1 MAGGD
6 LRSYLNK
13 VGKLSE
19 DAVRIYAAQLLLG
32 LEHIHSC
39 KVVYRDL
46 KPENI
51 LIDEKGHLVIADFG
65 LSDRLRKSRKNEK
78 LAGRT
83 GTRKYMAPEQ
93 LNRQHYNQSVDFWAL
108 GILICEMLTG
118 LRPFR
123 QPEECLE
130 YKPSYRQPISPEAT
144 SLLDGLLTFSPRER
158 LGSPP
163 GGYANVFNHAFFRDL
178 DFEKVFNREIETPFT
193 PKPKVLQKTGNID
206 PNETDFQRFKLSNKQ
221 QGEFKKFD
229 YNTRRVQ
236 YGPSGEILDPQKGI
250 TVHRKHNL
258 KKWQNPR

>member
-1 MAGGD
+1 MMTKARLSLSLLSIKDYTLLEIAGAGSFARVFIAIDKVTNKTVAIKQIEKCFLMKSNAHKRTVWCERRMMTAFENPFVMNLDRAFHDDYCCYLVMSYMAGGD

-123 QPEECLE
+123 Q
-130 YKPSYRQPISPEAT
+130 
-144 SLLDGLLTFSPRER
+144 
-158 LGSPP
+158 
-163 GGYANVFNHAFFRDL
+163 
-178 DFEKVFNREIETPFT
+178 
-193 PKPKVLQKTGNID
+193 
-206 PNETDFQRFKLSNKQ
+206 
-221 QGEFKKFD
+221 
-229 YNTRRVQ
+229 
-236 YGPSGEILDPQKGI
+236 
-250 TVHRKHNL
+250 
-258 KKWQNPR
+258 